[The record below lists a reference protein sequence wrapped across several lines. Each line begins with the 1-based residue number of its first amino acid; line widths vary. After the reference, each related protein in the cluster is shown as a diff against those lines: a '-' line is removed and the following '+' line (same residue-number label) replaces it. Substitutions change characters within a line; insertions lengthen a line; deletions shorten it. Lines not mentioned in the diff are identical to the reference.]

1 MSLSQCKYTTLRE
14 AVQPESE
21 SSIPALPVRLLAL
34 AAELEHR
41 TRRSVRRCFSNHQR
55 IVQDAR
61 ILAGVAEFAGWLLQS
76 QSAQIKTQSSE
87 ITRLKLEIK
96 RLEDEADDLFW
107 GPQIVAHEAKEDG
120 RFFMETCAAE
130 HSFRDILA

>member
-14 AVQPESE
+14 AVQPDSAGSLETF
-21 SSIPALPVRLLAL
+21 PVRLSAL
-34 AAELEHR
+34 AAELERR

-55 IVQDAR
+55 VVQDAR
-61 ILAGVAEFAGWLLQS
+61 VLAGTAEIAGWFLQS
-76 QSAQIKTQSSE
+76 QSAEIKILSKE
-87 ITRLKLEIK
+87 VTRLKLELT
-96 RLEDEADDLFW
+96 RLEDEADELFW
-107 GPQIVAHEAKEDG
+107 GPQIAAHEAREDG